1 MQSKFIKLTTETG
14 NEIHINHPFI
24 ISVKKFKP
32 TNESQSNTTVVTM
45 MSGDK
50 AYVIETV
57 DEVMKQIKNADK
69 FII

>member
-1 MQSKFIKLTTETG
+1 MQSKFIKLTTEIG

-24 ISVKKFKP
+24 ISVKKLKP
-32 TNESQSNTTVVTM
+32 TNESQSNTTVITL

-50 AYVIETV
+50 VYVMETV

-69 FII
+69 FTI

>member
-32 TNESQSNTTVVTM
+32 TNESQSNTTVVTL

-50 AYVIETV
+50 VYVTETV

-69 FII
+69 FTM

>member
-1 MQSKFIKLTTETG
+1 MRNNFIKLTTETG

-32 TNESQSNTTVVTM
+32 TSNTTVITL

-50 AYVIETV
+50 VYITETV

-69 FII
+69 FTI